1 MFSSGGVE
9 FRVFSQSFDCCLHCH
24 INTMSLFRPPT
35 NFKYKFF
42 FSKFVPISSYVPLM
56 VDHVTRVAII
66 GVCDQP
72 ITTCTSLGKSTR
84 TTFNASTFGMF
95 NASNLRLV
103 GVEVLNVPI
112 ITTSL
117 EVPKKKKKP
126 KCDFQQVFKDN

>member
-1 MFSSGGVE
+1 
-9 FRVFSQSFDCCLHCH
+9 
-24 INTMSLFRPPT
+24 
-35 NFKYKFF
+35 
-42 FSKFVPISSYVPLM
+42 M

-72 ITTCTSLGKSTR
+72 ITSTSLGKSTS

-117 EVPKKKKKP
+117 EAPKKKKKP
-126 KCDFQQVFKDN
+126 KCDFQ

>member
-1 MFSSGGVE
+1 MCFEVE
-9 FRVFSQSFDCCLHCH
+9 VLSLGFFHNLLIVACIAILTPCLFLDLLQ
-24 INTMSLFRPPT
+24 ISNT
-35 NFKYKFF
+35 KFF
-42 FSKFVPISSYVPLM
+42 SPNLCLFLVNYVPLM

-72 ITTCTSLGKSTR
+72 INTCTSLGKSTS

-117 EVPKKKKKP
+117 KVPKK
-126 KCDFQQVFKDN
+126 N